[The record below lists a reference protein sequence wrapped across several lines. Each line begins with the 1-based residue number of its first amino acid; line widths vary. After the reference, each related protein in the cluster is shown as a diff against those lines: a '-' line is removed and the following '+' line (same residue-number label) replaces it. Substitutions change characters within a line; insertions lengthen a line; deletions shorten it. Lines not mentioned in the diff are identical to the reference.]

1 VPRPGRLPRET
12 GSHLTRRWRELD
24 SNFRYRGTKAVDLRS
39 IPGMTG
45 ASAGFNKYHLM
56 VQPFF
61 FCASNHSIEPEPATA
76 RFGEV
81 DKAVLD
87 DPRSSCSC
95 ASSSVVRLVAP

>member
-1 VPRPGRLPRET
+1 
-12 GSHLTRRWRELD
+12 
-24 SNFRYRGTKAVDLRS
+24 LRS

-87 DPRSSCSC
+87 DPPVFVFMRIGFCRSTGSAVTPWQPS
-95 ASSSVVRLVAP
+95 AIRSWIS